1 VHGDR
6 NDDALCP
13 CRPRPV
19 TLASVSSLGA
29 GNVVGDSVGAKVRPR
44 LSLAEW
50 EAGGGS
56 TTHRGHRIFTRSEI
70 GSGRDAL
77 VLIHGFP
84 TASWDWEALWPELA
98 KRFDVYTLDMIGFGF
113 SAKPTDYAYSILDQ
127 ADIFEAFLRDRGVA
141 AYHVLAHDYGDTVA
155 QELLARQGE
164 PGERPELRSVAFLN
178 GGLFPETHRPVLI
191 QRLLLSPLGPFIA
204 RQTSRARMAQN
215 MRGIFGPA
223 TQPDEQLLDAF
234 WSLLTRENGVAV
246 MPKLIRYM
254 VERRQQRA
262 RWVGALERA
271 RIPLKL
277 IDGAADPISGRHMA
291 ARYEELVPRADVT
304 LLDGIGH
311 YPQVEAPSE
320 VLTHYLAFRD
330 RVASASDDET
340 CRLNGKRAV

>member
-1 VHGDR
+1 MSTSGRSDV
-6 NDDALCP
+6 
-13 CRPRPV
+13 
-19 TLASVSSLGA
+19 A
-29 GNVVGDSVGAKVRPR
+29 GESAAVRAR
-44 LSLAEW
+44 ARVSLAEW
-50 EAGGGS
+50 EAAGS
-56 TTHRGHRIFTRSEI
+56 VFTHRGHRIYTRSEL
-70 GSGRDAL
+70 GAGGEAL

-84 TASWDWEALWPELA
+84 TASWDWEAMWPELA
-98 KRFDVYTLDMIGFGF
+98 KRFDVYTLDMIGFGL
-113 SAKPTDYAYSILDQ
+113 SAKPARHAYTIFDQ
-127 ADIFEAFLRDRGVA
+127 AELFESFLRERGVA

-178 GGLFPETHRPVLI
+178 GGLFPETHRPVLL

-215 MRGIFGPA
+215 MRKIFGPA
-223 TQPDEQLLDAF
+223 TQPDEQLLDAY

-254 VERRQQRA
+254 VERREHRA

-271 RIPLKL
+271 RIPLAL

-304 LLDGIGH
+304 LLESIGH
-311 YPQVEAPSE
+311 YPQVEAPQE
-320 VLTHYLAFRD
+320 VLKHYLAFRE
-330 RVASASDDET
+330 RVASPLRSAQP
-340 CRLNGKRAV
+340 R